1 MASWP
6 VEGPDL
12 VHTIT
17 GIGEGFAPPAITQN
31 GIYIAG
37 MIDSVGYIFHFDNEF
52 QLKWKTEIGREFTFK
67 YVGERGT
74 STIEDNRLYYVAS
87 MGDAV
92 CLNATTGEKI

>member
-17 GIGEGFAPPAITQN
+17 GIIEGFASPAITQN

-52 QLKWKTEIGREFTFK
+52 QLIWKTEIGREFTFK
-67 YVGERGT
+67 YVDARGT

-87 MGDAV
+87 MDDAV